1 MRQVIM
7 VACDLH
13 MKTMVLKIAEGR
25 NAPEKRV
32 LDNTPAGRLALLA
45 QLRQRAAAAD
55 AEIVFAYEA
64 SSLGFGLYD
73 ELSAA
78 GIRCHVLAPSKM
90 VRSSKQKKIKN
101 DNRDAEWILETL
113 RGHVLAGNALPEVWV
128 PDAATRDDRELVRSR
143 VDAAQKLAVTKTQI
157 KGLLKRA
164 YLDLPSGLGKG
175 WTKRLLAWLR
185 GLTGDDSPLGC
196 GARAGLASLLRQL
209 VFLDQEVRQ
218 LDDHLYKLAMT
229 PRYVRQF
236 YALFRLH
243 GVGVV
248 TAMVYLTELGD
259 VTRFRNRRQLGAYL
273 GLVPSSHE
281 SGASSD
287 RKGHITRQG
296 PSRVRHVLC
305 QAAWVCV
312 RHDPREKAAF
322 ERVVARNRKHRKI
335 AVVAS
340 MRRLA
345 VRMWHAACD
354 AQAREQG
361 PGEAPRGRDQRP
373 QVPPPNPHPL
383 PSLCGSGRHKPER

>member
-25 NAPEKRV
+25 NSPERRV

-73 ELSAA
+73 ELGAA

-101 DNRDAEWILETL
+101 DDRDAEWILETL

-157 KGLLKRA
+157 KGLLKRV
-164 YLDLPSGLGKG
+164 YLDRPSGLGKG

-209 VFLDQEVRQ
+209 VFLDREVRQ
-218 LDDHLYKLAMT
+218 LDDHLYKLATT
-229 PRYVRQF
+229 PRYARQF

-312 RHDPREKAAF
+312 RRDPREKAAF

-354 AQAREQG
+354 AQAREQD

-383 PSLCGSGRHKPER
+383 PSSLCAGRHVPER